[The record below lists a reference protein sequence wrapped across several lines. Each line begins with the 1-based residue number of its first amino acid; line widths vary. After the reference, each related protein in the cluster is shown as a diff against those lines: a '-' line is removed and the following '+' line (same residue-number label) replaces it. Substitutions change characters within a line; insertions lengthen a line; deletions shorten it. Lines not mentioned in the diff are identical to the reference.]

1 MNMTR
6 LRPTARLLSVLLYVL
21 LAAARPAAAAVELD
35 PVCAGATSRV
45 AAETGVPQEVLAAIS
60 LTETGRSREG
70 ATRSWPWTVN
80 SEGKGF
86 WFESQQEALDFARS
100 ELAQGTVS
108 FDVGCF
114 QINYRWHGE
123 NFASV
128 EEMFDPDAN
137 ARYAAQFLSQLYA
150 ELGDW
155 SQAAGACHSRTQVY
169 AQKYRGRFN
178 QFLASLGDGEI
189 PVGGGPVVGL
199 PAQSRTNNFPL
210 LMASGGARSI
220 GSLVP
225 LAAQGSRL
233 VPLTNST
240 WALR

>member
-6 LRPTARLLSVLLYVL
+6 LRATLRLFGAALCMATLP
-21 LAAARPAAAAVELD
+21 LAAAAAVELD
-35 PVCAGATSRV
+35 PVCASATARV
-45 AAETGVPQEVLAAIS
+45 ASETGVPQEVLAAIS
-60 LTETGRSREG
+60 LTETGRHSDG

-80 SEGKGF
+80 SEGEGF
-86 WFESQQEALDFARS
+86 WFDSREEALGFARS

-128 EEMFDPDAN
+128 EEMFDPVAN
-137 ARYAAQFLSQLYA
+137 ARYAARFLTDLYA
-150 ELGDW
+150 EFGDW
-155 SQAAGACHSRTQVY
+155 SQAAGAYHSRTQVY

-178 QFLASLGDGEI
+178 DFLARLGDGDI
-189 PVGGGPVVGL
+189 PVGGPMIGI
-199 PAQSRTNNFPL
+199 PAEPRENNFPL
-210 LMASGGARSI
+210 LIASSDGVRSA

-225 LAAQGSRL
+225 LGSGGGRL
-233 VPLTNST
+233 IPLDNPS

>member
-6 LRPTARLLSVLLYVL
+6 IRPTARLLSVVLCAL
-21 LAAARPAAAAVELD
+21 LATVRPAAAAVELD
-35 PVCAGATSRV
+35 PVCASATATV
-45 AAETGVPQEVLAAIS
+45 AAETGVPHEVLAAIS
-60 LTETGRSREG
+60 LTETGRNSDG

-86 WFESQQEALDFARS
+86 WFNSQQEALAFARS
-100 ELAQGTVS
+100 ELSQGTVS

-128 EEMFDPDAN
+128 EEMFDPVAN
-137 ARYAAQFLSQLYA
+137 ARYAARFLTDLYQ

-155 SQAAGACHSRTQVY
+155 SQAAGAYHSRTQVY

-189 PVGGGPVVGL
+189 PVGAPMVGL
-199 PAQSRTNNFPL
+199 PAQPRTNNFPL
-210 LMASGGARSI
+210 LMASNEGARSI

-225 LAAQGSRL
+225 LGPQGNRL
-233 VPLTNST
+233 VPLKNST

>member
-1 MNMTR
+1 MNLTR
-6 LRPTARLLSVLLYVL
+6 IRPAVRLLSGVLGVLLGS
-21 LAAARPAAAAVELD
+21 AQPSPAAVELD
-35 PVCAGATSRV
+35 PVCADATAHV
-45 AAETGVPQEVLAAIS
+45 ASETGVPQEVLAAIS
-60 LTETGRSREG
+60 LTETGRHRDG

-80 SEGKGF
+80 SEGEGF
-86 WFESQQEALDFARS
+86 WFDTREEALRFARS
-100 ELAQGTVS
+100 ELAQGTTS

-128 EEMFDPDAN
+128 EEMFDPVAN
-137 ARYAAQFLSQLYA
+137 ARYAARFLTDLYA
-150 ELGDW
+150 EFGDW
-155 SQAAGACHSRTQVY
+155 SRAAGAYHSRTQVY

-178 QFLASLGDGEI
+178 DFLARLGDGDV
-189 PVGGGPVVGL
+189 PVGGPAIGL
-199 PAQSRTNNFPL
+199 PAEPRENNFPL
-210 LMASGGARSI
+210 LMASDGVRST

-225 LAAQGSRL
+225 LAARGSRL